1 MSKKKEDE
9 ILGVLLDFI
18 DKDINDHQEKI
29 LPVIKDIVHR
39 AADLVS
45 GVDPGDINEKLP
57 DDDE

>member
-9 ILGVLLDFI
+9 NWRKFLDFL
-18 DKDINDHQEKI
+18 DKDIEKYTEKTLPI
-29 LPVIKDIVHR
+29 LKELFHR
-39 AADLVS
+39 ADDLVS